1 MKTDEIIHY
10 GTPRHSGRYPWGS
23 GRSPFQHE
31 RDFIFYCRRLA
42 KEGKNE
48 KDIAAE
54 LGMTI
59 NQLRDYKTIA
69 LESVRRDDTNTAL
82 KLKDKGWSNSAIAAR
97 LDVTEGTVRNLLRPV
112 QKERK
117 EITKA
122 TAEVLKKQIS
132 EKSFIDIGAG
142 IEHYMGIS
150 STKLRAAVQMLVD
163 EGYTKHYIQV
173 KQAGTG
179 KMTSIKVLAPPD
191 ASYSEV
197 YKNRFDIKL
206 PFGNYY
212 TEDGG
217 RTWLGIEPPKSVN
230 SKRVAINWAED
241 GGKEKDGII
250 ELRRGVSDLSLGSA
264 QYGQVRIAVD
274 GTHFLKGMAVY
285 SDNLPDG
292 IDIRFN
298 TNKHKSSDKKDA
310 MKPMKEDE
318 DNVFGAT
325 VRQHHYV
332 DKNGNTQLSALNI
345 VASGEMEN
353 VEGRWSQ
360 WSKSL
365 ANQFLSKQSPALA
378 KKQLDISYDIKKEEF
393 DEIMSL
399 TNPVVKR
406 KLLLSFADDC
416 DSSAVHLDAAA
427 LPRQT
432 TSVILPVTSLKDNE
446 IYAPNY
452 NNGEIISL
460 VRFPHGGIFEI
471 PQLIVNNK
479 NKEANRFMKNAKDAV
494 GINSKVAEQLSGAD
508 FDGDNVLTI
517 PTNGRII
524 RHSSPLEGLKNFDPK
539 ELYKLP
545 DSAPN
550 INERTKNIEMGKISN
565 LITDMTI
572 KNATSD
578 EICRAVR
585 HSMVVIDS
593 LKHHLDY
600 RQSAA
605 DNGIAQLKEKYQGGA
620 RAGVSTLLSRA
631 KHAVKVEERKEFN
644 PNRDIDPETGEK
656 RYVLSGRTS
665 INKKGEIK
673 KVVEEV
679 PMMSLVSDAYALSS
693 GSKIESV
700 YAEHANRLKQLGNTA
715 RKEYL
720 NTKPIERSSS
730 ASTLYK
736 KEVESLKAKVSNAQ
750 RNAPLERQAQLLA
763 NKKITDT
770 IKSNPQISADD
781 LKKIRGQALNEARS
795 RVGAKKERVNITE
808 NEWKA
813 IQSGAISTTFLESII
828 NNTDLDLLKQLATPR
843 TSVGMTSA
851 KLNRAK
857 SMLNLGYTQSEVAA
871 QLGVSVSTLQ
881 KSMKDEV

>member
-1 MKTDEIIHY
+1 MTDEILHY

-23 GRSPFQHE
+23 GESPFQHE
-31 RDFIFYCRRLA
+31 RDFIFHCRKLA
-42 KEGKNE
+42 KEGKSE
-48 KDIAAE
+48 KDIAGE
-54 LGMTI
+54 LGISI
-59 NQLRDYKTIA
+59 NQLRDFKTIA
-69 LESVRRDDTNTAL
+69 LESIKRDDTNTAI
-82 KLKDKGWSNSAIAAR
+82 KLKDKGWSNTAIAQK
-97 LDVTEGTVRNLLRPV
+97 LGTTEGTVRNLLKPV
-112 QKERK
+112 GNGRK

-122 TAEVLKKQIS
+122 TADVLKKEIAD
-132 EKSFIDIGAG
+132 KKYIDIGAG
-142 IEHYMGIS
+142 VEHYMGIS
-150 STKLRAAVQMLVD
+150 STKLRAAVQMLID

-179 KMTSIKVLAPPD
+179 KMTSIKVLASPD
-191 ASYSEV
+191 TTYGEI
-197 YKNRFDIKL
+197 YKNRFDVKL
-206 PFGNYY
+206 PFGDYY

-217 RTWLGIEPPKSVN
+217 RTWLGIEPPKSVS
-230 SKRVAINWAED
+230 SKRIAINWAED
-241 GGKEKDGII
+241 GGKEKDGVI
-250 ELRRGVSDLSLGSA
+250 ELRRGVDDLSLGSA

-274 GTHFLKGMAVY
+274 DSYFLKGMAVY

-298 TNKHKSSDKKDA
+298 TNKHRSDNKMDA
-310 MKPMKEDE
+310 MKPMKSDE

-325 VRQHHYV
+325 VRQHHYI
-332 DKNGNTQLSALNI
+332 DKNGKSQLSALNI
-345 VASGEMEN
+345 VASGDKEN

-378 KKQLDISYDIKKEEF
+378 KQQLGISYELKKEEF
-393 DEIMSL
+393 EEIMSL
-399 TNPVVKR
+399 TNPVVKK

-416 DSSAVHLDAAA
+416 DASSVHLDAAA
-427 LPRQT
+427 MPRQT
-432 TSVILPVTSLKDNE
+432 TSIILPVPSLKDTE

-452 NNGEIISL
+452 KNGESVCLI
-460 VRFPHGGIFEI
+460 RFPHGGIFEI
-471 PQLIVNNK
+471 PELKVNNK
-479 NKEANRFMKNAKDAV
+479 NKEANSFMKNAKDAV
-494 GINSKVAEQLSGAD
+494 GINSRVAEQLSGAD
-508 FDGDNVLTI
+508 FDGDNVLVI
-517 PTNGRII
+517 PTNGKTI

-545 DSAPN
+545 DSAPT

-605 DNGIAQLKEKYQGGA
+605 DNGITQLKEKYQGGA
-620 RAGVSTLLSRA
+620 RAGVSTLLSKS
-631 KHAVKVEERKEFN
+631 KHAVKIEERKEFN

-656 RYVLSGRTS
+656 RYVPSGRTTVD
-665 INKKGEIK
+665 KKGVSK
-673 KVVEEV
+673 KVIEEV
-679 PMMSLVSDAYALSS
+679 PMMSLVSDAYSLSS
-693 GSKIESV
+693 GSSIESV
-700 YAEHANRLKQLGNTA
+700 YANHSNKLKQLANTA

-720 NTKPIERSSS
+720 NIKPIERSSS
-730 ASTLYK
+730 AAALYN
-736 KEVESLKAKVSNAQ
+736 KEVMSLKAKVNIAQ

-763 NKKITDT
+763 NRKITEI
-770 IKSNPQISADD
+770 IKKNPQITADE
-781 LKKIRGQALNEARS
+781 LKKSRGQALNEARL
-795 RVGAKKERVNITE
+795 RVGAKKQRVEITD

-813 IQSGAISTTFLESII
+813 IQSGAISTTFLESIV

-843 TSVGMTSA
+843 TSIGMTTA

-857 SMLNLGYTQSEVAA
+857 NMLNLGYTQSEVADH
-871 QLGVSVSTLQ
+871 LGVSVSTLL
-881 KSMKDEV
+881 KSIEREA